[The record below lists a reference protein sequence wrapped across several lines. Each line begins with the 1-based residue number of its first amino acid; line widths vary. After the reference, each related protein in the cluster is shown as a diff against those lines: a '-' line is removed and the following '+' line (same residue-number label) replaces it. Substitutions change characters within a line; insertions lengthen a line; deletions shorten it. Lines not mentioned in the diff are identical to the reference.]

1 MSSLLVWAQVAGNQQ
16 HAWKTKVIP
25 LVRNGGERGSSTKE
39 VTVSY
44 SLCRMGH
51 CQSKWSNVGATI
63 HDGRKQ
69 ALAKESKVSDRA
81 SSQVTREI
89 VKGLGDVLCTKQ
101 KLRDLMVV
109 SRCLEENTPGRLKN
123 FLILEGLSYEGVN
136 GLFVEVIKKRQ
147 TSTH

>member
-1 MSSLLVWAQVAGNQQ
+1 M
-16 HAWKTKVIP
+16 
-25 LVRNGGERGSSTKE
+25 
-39 VTVSY
+39 
-44 SLCRMGH
+44 
-51 CQSKWSNVGATI
+51 GATI

-69 ALAKESKVSDRA
+69 ALAKENKVSDRA

-123 FLILEGLSYEGVN
+123 FLRLEGLSYEGVS